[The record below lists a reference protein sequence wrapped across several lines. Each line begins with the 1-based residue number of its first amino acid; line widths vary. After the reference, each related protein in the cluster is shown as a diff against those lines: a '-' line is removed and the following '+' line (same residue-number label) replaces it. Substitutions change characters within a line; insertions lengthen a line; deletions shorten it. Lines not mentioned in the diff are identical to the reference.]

1 MAKQFDEGLTS
12 AAFGLAPM
20 GAQPQ
25 GQPAGDWRGSAL
37 RGGPGADRR
46 GAGLLFC

>member
-25 GQPAGDWRGSAL
+25 GQPAGEIL
-37 RGGPGADRR
+37 K
-46 GAGLLFC
+46 LVNV